1 MHSLRPTFTF
11 LNVTLMLFLVSTP
24 ALLAESKDER
34 AIRIL
39 IDRYKQAANSTDDD
53 FVKRLL
59 SGMSTAEGPF
69 YTPFGNVLRSVT
81 DFKDQIEHDL
91 QPLASRR
98 FSISTP
104 FAIQIDGKMAWTSF
118 DWRMD
123 TIHKDGGQ
131 HSLKGRDTLVFAKQG
146 KNWKLRHLHS
156 SLPAHVPPNQA
167 SIQVDAKAILDQ
179 EHALWAALRDEQMDA
194 VEINLDEN
202 YSTLQDGQAYRIQG
216 KSTYLSSAKDWVSQ
230 NELKSFQ
237 LLDPKLEVLGDTA
250 LLTYYYTSSGVSN
263 NGTFSHSGK
272 ATSVYVRKDGK
283 WLALHHHSTLNKND
297 PTTRER
303 KRD

>member
-1 MHSLRPTFTF
+1 MRSLKPMFTF
-11 LNVTLMLFLVSTP
+11 LTVTLTLSLVSTP
-24 ALLAESKDER
+24 VLLAESKDER
-34 AIRIL
+34 AIRLL
-39 IDRYKQAANSTDDD
+39 IDRYKQAANSTDDA

-59 SGMSTAEGPF
+59 SEMSTAGGPF
-69 YTPFGNVLRSVT
+69 YTPFGNVLKSVT
-81 DFKDQIEHDL
+81 DFKNQIEHDL
-91 QPLASRR
+91 QTLASRR

-104 FAIQIDGKMAWTSF
+104 LAIQIDGKMAWTSF
-118 DWRMD
+118 NWRMD

-156 SLPAHVPPNQA
+156 SLPAHVPPSQG

-179 EHALWAALRDEQMDA
+179 EHALWAALRDKQMDT
-194 VEINLDEN
+194 VETSLDEN
-202 YSTLQDGQAYRIQG
+202 YSALQDGQAYRIQG
-216 KSTYLSSAKDWVSQ
+216 KNTYLSSAKDWLSQ

-250 LLTYYYTSSGVSN
+250 LLTYYYISSGVSN
-263 NGTFSHSGK
+263 NGSFSNSGK

-297 PTTRER
+297 PIAQER
-303 KRD
+303 KSN

>member
-1 MHSLRPTFTF
+1 MRSLSSTFTF

-39 IDRYKQAANSTDDD
+39 MDRYKQAANSTDSA

-59 SGMSTAEGPF
+59 SEISPAGGPF
-69 YTPFGNVLRSVT
+69 YTPFGNVLKSVT

-98 FSISTP
+98 FSIETP

-118 DWRMD
+118 NWRMD
-123 TIHKDGGQ
+123 TVHRDGGQ
-131 HSLKGRDTLVFAKQG
+131 HSLKGRDTLVFAKEG

-167 SIQVDAKAILDQ
+167 SIQVDAKVILDQ
-179 EHALWAALRDEQMDA
+179 EHALWSALRDQKMEA

-230 NELKSFQ
+230 NELKRFQ
-237 LLDPKLEVLGDTA
+237 LLDPKLEIHGDTA

-263 NGTFSHSGK
+263 NGPFSDSGK
-272 ATSVYVRKDGK
+272 ATSVYVQKEGK
-283 WLALHHHSTLNKND
+283 WLALHHHNTLNEGG
-297 PTTRER
+297 PTSRE
-303 KRD
+303 KQVD

>member
-59 SGMSTAEGPF
+59 SGMSTVEGPF

-104 FAIQIDGKMAWTSF
+104 FAIQIDGRMAWTSF

-250 LLTYYYTSSGVSN
+250 LLTYYYTSSGVST

-283 WLALHHHSTLNKND
+283 WLALHHHNTLNKND

-303 KRD
+303 KLD

>member
-1 MHSLRPTFTF
+1 MSSLRPTFTF

-69 YTPFGNVLRSVT
+69 YTPFGNVLRSMT

-98 FSISTP
+98 FSIPTP
-104 FAIQIDGKMAWTSF
+104 FAIHVDGKMAWTSF

-131 HSLKGRDTLVFAKQG
+131 HSLKGRDTLVFVKQG

-156 SLPAHVPPNQA
+156 SLPSHVPPNQA
-167 SIQVDAKAILDQ
+167 SIQVDAQAILDQ
-179 EHALWAALRDEQMDA
+179 EHALWAALRDQQMA
-194 VEINLDEN
+194 LA
-202 YSTLQDGQAYRIQG
+202 ST
-216 KSTYLSSAKDWVSQ
+216 
-230 NELKSFQ
+230 
-237 LLDPKLEVLGDTA
+237 
-250 LLTYYYTSSGVSN
+250 
-263 NGTFSHSGK
+263 
-272 ATSVYVRKDGK
+272 
-283 WLALHHHSTLNKND
+283 
-297 PTTRER
+297 
-303 KRD
+303 